1 MARLRGR
8 PRGRGPLGFYAEE
21 SQRAPILAARLASDV
36 PPEAR
41 ANIEVL
47 RTDTAT
53 WQALVESR
61 RNRRDEWYVHPAGHV
76 DVCNLTV
83 PVRAVERK
91 PAAP

>member
-1 MARLRGR
+1 MDKSHKGR
-8 PRGRGPLGFYAEE
+8 PARPMELPVNRPNAFAP
-21 SQRAPILAARLASDV
+21 RAGAGLAALILSALHD
-36 PPEAR
+36 EGTGA
-41 ANIEVL
+41 
-47 RTDTAT
+47 AT